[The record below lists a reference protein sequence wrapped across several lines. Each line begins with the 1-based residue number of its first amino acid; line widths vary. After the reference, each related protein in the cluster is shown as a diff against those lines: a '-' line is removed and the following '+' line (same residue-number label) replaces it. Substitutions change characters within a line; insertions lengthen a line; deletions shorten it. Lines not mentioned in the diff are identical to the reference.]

1 MEQSRFFLWTARANS
16 VLFLLLL
23 LIAIG
28 FLIFGIFQSNK
39 WNGRNT
45 VEIVDDSINEGIE
58 GLRLSNIT
66 KVCGKDI
73 QYVKLNSSRPSKG
86 FSSGGYGSNIRNV
99 VFFVGQEMQSHW
111 IFDTNK
117 YLIAKVIQLK
127 TKNDDCKKSK
137 TVAIYYEVRK
147 EDTDGNGKVEDGD
160 SITVSLS
167 SPDGLNYTEIES
179 NITSVLDHSIDEE
192 ASILTLLL
200 QSKENILMKKYSLNN
215 NQLISERE
223 ITRIGKKL

>member
-1 MEQSRFFLWTARANS
+1 MEQNRFFLWISRASS

-23 LIAIG
+23 LLAIG
-28 FLIFGIFQSNK
+28 FLFLGVFQSNK

-45 VEIVDDSINEGIE
+45 VEIVDDKINEGIE
-58 GLRLSNIT
+58 DLRLSNIT

-73 QYVKLNSSRPSKG
+73 QYVKLNSSRHSKG

-99 VFFVGQEMQSHW
+99 VFFVGQDMQSHW

-127 TKNDDCKKSK
+127 TKTDDCKDSE

-147 EDTDGNGKVEDGD
+147 EDTDGNGKLDDGD
-160 SITVSLS
+160 SVTISLT

-200 QSKENILMKKYSLNN
+200 QSKKNLITPKA
-215 NQLISERE
+215 QLLSHH
-223 ITRIGKKL
+223 L

>member
-1 MEQSRFFLWTARANS
+1 M
-16 VLFLLLL
+16 
-23 LIAIG
+23 
-28 FLIFGIFQSNK
+28 
-39 WNGRNT
+39 
-45 VEIVDDSINEGIE
+45 
-58 GLRLSNIT
+58 RLSNIT